1 MMVWWTFVSLCD
13 DILILKSSLLYE
25 SSIRNPYAKIYITVG
40 NKSLTMWSQTKSHEE
55 AYVFLNT
62 YDIYIPYVPVPNL

>member
-13 DILILKSSLLYE
+13 DILILKSSSLYE

-40 NKSLTMWSQTKSHEE
+40 NKSLTMWSQTRSHEE

-62 YDIYIPYVPVPNL
+62 YDIYTPYVPVPNL